1 MAGEGILY
9 GIGVGP
15 GDPKLMT
22 IRAGE
27 VIRSTDVLAY
37 PVNGAGESRARAIA
51 AALIPAG
58 VTELPI
64 HVPMK
69 PERDPAR
76 AAYDAAANSVSDHLD
91 AGRNV
96 AYLCV
101 GDPLFYGSF
110 MYLAARMNG
119 AHDIEVLPGVTSLS
133 ACAAQTLVPLA
144 GRDDVLSVVPATL
157 GEDALKSALAGA
169 DTLAIIKV
177 GRHFAKVRA
186 VLRALGLEGRA
197 TILESATGKDERI
210 TSLEDIAE
218 DGIGEEGAPYFS
230 TILVRREE
238 LS

>member
-1 MAGEGILY
+1 MAKEETLY
-9 GIGVGP
+9 GVGVGP

-27 VIRSTDVLAY
+27 VIRAADVLAY
-37 PVNGAGESRARAIA
+37 PVNGAGTSRARAIA
-51 AALIPAG
+51 SALIPAG
-58 VTELPI
+58 VTEMPI
-64 HVPMK
+64 HIPMRS
-69 PERDPAR
+69 EREPAR
-76 AAYDAAANSVSDHLD
+76 AAYDAAAQAISDHLK
-91 AGRNV
+91 AGRSV

-110 MYLAARMNG
+110 MYLSARLKG
-119 AHDIEVLPGVTSLS
+119 AHKIEVIPGVASLS

-157 GEDALKSALAGA
+157 GEDELKSALAAA
-169 DTLAIIKV
+169 DSMAIIKV

-197 TILESATGKDERI
+197 TILESATGESERI
-210 TSLEDIAE
+210 TTLDKFSDET
-218 DGIGEEGAPYFS
+218 IGEEGAHYFS
-230 TILVRREE
+230 TILVRRKE